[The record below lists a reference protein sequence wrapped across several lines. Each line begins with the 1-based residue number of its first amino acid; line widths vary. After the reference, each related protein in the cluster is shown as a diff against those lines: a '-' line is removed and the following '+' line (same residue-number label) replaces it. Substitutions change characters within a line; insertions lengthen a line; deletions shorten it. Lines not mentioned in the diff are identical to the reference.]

1 MRYAAAD
8 RRSGRWPIRPGR
20 HRPALRDILETS
32 MRMTTYVALGSLL
45 LAGCT
50 TQADGT
56 QSVNKTA
63 VGAGVGA
70 VAGGVL
76 GNRLAKGNRSTGT
89 IIGALAGAAAGGGLG
104 YMMDRQEKQLRDQ
117 LASERSQH
125 AVEVE
130 RVRDDMLKLTLANE
144 VSFDVN
150 SATVKPSFK
159 PSLAKVA
166 EVLKGYDT
174 RMTVVGHTDATGSES
189 YNQQLSERRA
199 EAVRSELI
207 RNGVPAERLSAIGR
221 GESEPRAD
229 NSTDTGRAQN
239 RRVEILVQSTA

>member
-1 MRYAAAD
+1 
-8 RRSGRWPIRPGR
+8 
-20 HRPALRDILETS
+20 

-56 QSVNKTA
+56 QSINKTA

-70 VAGGVL
+70 LAGGVL
-76 GNRLAKGNRSTGT
+76 GNRLAKGNRGVGT
-89 IIGALAGAAAGGGLG
+89 VIGALAGAAVGGGVG
-104 YMMDRQEKQLRDQ
+104 YMMDRQEKELRDQ
-117 LASERSQH
+117 LASEQAQH
-125 AVEVE
+125 AVEVQ
-130 RVRDDMLKLTLANE
+130 RLRDDLLKLTLANQ

-166 EVLKGYDT
+166 DVLKRYDSK
-174 RMTVVGHTDATGSES
+174 MTVVGYTDSTGSES
-189 YNQQLSERRA
+189 YNQQLSQRRA
-199 EAVRSELI
+199 EAVRGELVGD
-207 RNGVPAERLSAIGR
+207 GVPAERLSAIGR
-221 GESEPRAD
+221 GEFEPRAD
-229 NSTDTGRAQN
+229 NGTAEGRAQN

>member
-1 MRYAAAD
+1 
-8 RRSGRWPIRPGR
+8 
-20 HRPALRDILETS
+20 
-32 MRMTTYVALGSLL
+32 MRMTTCVALGSLL

-50 TQADGT
+50 TQSDGT

-70 VAGGVL
+70 LAGGVL
-76 GNRLAKGNRSTGT
+76 GNRLDKKHRAAGT
-89 IIGALAGAAAGGGLG
+89 VIGAVAGAAAGGGIG
-104 YMMDRQEKQLRDQ
+104 YMMDRQEAELRDQ
-117 LASERSQH
+117 LASERAQH

-130 RVRDDMLKLTLANE
+130 RVRGDLLKLTLANE

-150 SATVKPSFK
+150 SASVKPTFK

-166 EVLKGYDT
+166 DVLKGYDS
-174 RMTVVGHTDATGSES
+174 RMTVVGHTDSTGSES

-199 EAVRSELI
+199 EAVRAELI
-207 RNGVPAERLSAIGR
+207 RDGVPADRLSVAGR

-229 NSTDTGRAQN
+229 NGTAAGRAQN
-239 RRVEILVQSTA
+239 RRVEILVQSTG

>member
-1 MRYAAAD
+1 MALLENPRMRV
-8 RRSGRWPIRPGR
+8 
-20 HRPALRDILETS
+20 
-32 MRMTTYVALGSLL
+32 TTYLAAGSLL

-50 TQADGT
+50 TQSDGT

-89 IIGALAGAAAGGGLG
+89 VIGALAGAAAGGGLG

-117 LASERSQH
+117 LASERAQH

-130 RVRDDMLKLTLANE
+130 RVRDDLLKLTLANE

-150 SATVKPSFK
+150 SATVKPSFR

-166 EVLKGYDT
+166 EVLKSYDT
-174 RMTVVGHTDATGSES
+174 NMTVVGHTDATGSDS

-199 EAVRSELI
+199 EAVRAELI
-207 RNGVPAERLSAIGR
+207 RDGVPAARLAAIGR

-229 NSTDTGRAQN
+229 NATDAGRAEN
-239 RRVEILVQSTA
+239 RRVEILVQSTT

>member
-1 MRYAAAD
+1 MRLRTYLAA
-8 RRSGRWPIRPGR
+8 GG
-20 HRPALRDILETS
+20 
-32 MRMTTYVALGSLL
+32 LL

-76 GNRLAKGNRSTGT
+76 GNRLAKDHRAAGT
-89 IIGALAGAAAGGGLG
+89 VVGALAGAAVGGGVG
-104 YMMDRQEKQLRDQ
+104 YAMDRQEAQLRDQ
-117 LASERSQH
+117 LASERAQH

-130 RVRDDMLKLTLANE
+130 RVRDDLLKLTLANE

-150 SATVKPSFK
+150 SATVKPGFR

-166 EVLKGYDT
+166 EVLRSYDT
-174 RMTVVGHTDATGSES
+174 RMTVVGHTDATGSDS

-199 EAVRSELI
+199 EAVRAELI
-207 RNGVPAERLSAIGR
+207 RNGVPADRLSAAGR
-221 GESEPRAD
+221 GESEPRSGNGTAE
-229 NSTDTGRAQN
+229 GRAQN

>member
-1 MRYAAAD
+1 MRV
-8 RRSGRWPIRPGR
+8 
-20 HRPALRDILETS
+20 
-32 MRMTTYVALGSLL
+32 TTYLAAGSLL

-89 IIGALAGAAAGGGLG
+89 VIGALAGAAAGGGLG
-104 YMMDRQEKQLRDQ
+104 YMMDRQESQLREQ
-117 LASERSQH
+117 LANERAQH

-150 SATVKPSFK
+150 SATVKPTFR

-174 RMTVVGHTDATGSES
+174 KMTIVGHTDSSGSDIF
-189 YNQQLSERRA
+189 NQQLSERRA
-199 EAVRSELI
+199 EAVRAELI
-207 RNGVPAERLSAIGR
+207 RDGVPAERLSAIGR
-221 GESEPRAD
+221 GESDPRAD
-229 NSTDTGRAQN
+229 NSTEAGRAQN
-239 RRVEILVQSTA
+239 RRVEILVQSAA

>member
-1 MRYAAAD
+1 
-8 RRSGRWPIRPGR
+8 
-20 HRPALRDILETS
+20 
-32 MRMTTYVALGSLL
+32 MRMTTCVALGSLW

-70 VAGGVL
+70 LAGGVL
-76 GNRLAKGNRSTGT
+76 GNRLDKKHRAAGT
-89 IIGALAGAAAGGGLG
+89 VIGAVAGAAAGGGLG
-104 YMMDRQEKQLRDQ
+104 YMMDRQEAELRDQ
-117 LASERSQH
+117 LASEQAQH

-130 RVRDDMLKLTLANE
+130 RVRDDLLKLTLANE

-150 SATVKPSFK
+150 SAAIKPAFK

-166 EVLKGYDT
+166 EVLKGYDS
-174 RMTVVGHTDATGSES
+174 RMTVVGHTDSTGSES

-199 EAVRSELI
+199 EAVRAELI
-207 RNGVPAERLSAIGR
+207 REGVPADRLIAAGR
-221 GESEPRAD
+221 GETEPRAD
-229 NSTDTGRAQN
+229 NATDAGRAQN

>member
-1 MRYAAAD
+1 
-8 RRSGRWPIRPGR
+8 
-20 HRPALRDILETS
+20 

-70 VAGGVL
+70 LAGGVL

-89 IIGALAGAAAGGGLG
+89 VIGALAGAAAGGGIG
-104 YMMDRQEKQLRDQ
+104 YLMDRQESELRDQ
-117 LASERSQH
+117 LASERAQH

-130 RVRDDMLKLTLANE
+130 RLRDDLLKVTLADE

-150 SATVKPSFK
+150 SAIVKPSFK

-166 EVLKGYDT
+166 DVLKRYDSK
-174 RMTVVGHTDATGSES
+174 MTVVGHTDSTGSES

-199 EAVRSELI
+199 EAVRAELV
-207 RNGVPAERLSAIGR
+207 RDGVPAERLGAMGR

-229 NSTDTGRAQN
+229 NGTASGRAQN